1 MMRNILKSIDVNDI
15 DELIGEIDLID
26 IRETYE
32 YRGGH
37 LPTAKNIP
45 MDIILKQ
52 PEKYLSKSKEYYVI
66 CHSGARSSM
75 ACSLLKE
82 NGFNIINVA
91 GGTGRY
97 RGRLER

>member
-1 MMRNILKSIDVNDI
+1 MMRNLVKSIDVNEI

-52 PEKYLSKSKEYYVI
+52 PEKYLNKSNEYYVI